1 MPVVRM
7 QACLSS
13 DFLEN
18 FASTSEILNDSSYIY
33 GRCHG
38 FRRLGIRNTP
48 ADRKPDGTED
58 PGRTSRSG
66 AVNHLL
72 LNLLRSKEQ
81 L

>member
-48 ADRKPDGTED
+48 ADKETGRNGRPWPDE
-58 PGRTSRSG
+58 SVRSSQPLIVEPV
-66 AVNHLL
+66 A
-72 LNLLRSKEQ
+72 K
-81 L
+81 